1 MTINEQVRA
10 RVIDAIDEI
19 HYGHKLSYKEVMAS
33 LGDVSQVLTQMKIGK
48 RYPTLEHI
56 VALNTTYRYSF
67 DWLLLGITPVRLLEA
82 KSPIARLD
90 EIEQEIKLMKKAFK

>member
-1 MTINEQVRA
+1 MSINEQVRA

-19 HYGHKLSYKEVMAS
+19 HYGQKLSYKEVMTS

-56 VALNTTYRYSF
+56 VALNTKYKYSF
-67 DWLLLGITPVRLLEA
+67 DWLLLGTTPVRLLAA
-82 KSPIARLD
+82 KSPLDRLD
-90 EIEQEIKLMKKAFK
+90 EIEQEIKLLKKVFK